1 MANNGKAAIISGD
14 IIAADGSLDKKA
26 FSALIFTDEDALKR
40 ANAIIHPAVKEEIL
54 RQMDEKKAQGCSLF
68 VVEAA
73 LLIEEGYDKILD
85 ELWYVY
91 ADESVRFK
99 RLEENRGYTREK
111 SLSIMR
117 RQKSDIEFRKY
128 CRRIIDNSADLWETK
143 AQIDAVRG
151 IRSDRVL
158 ESLMRRELIEERGR
172 SSGIGRPYLYGTTRR
187 FLELF
192 GFETLDDLPLIE
204 DIDSLTLDDEDFE
217 EPMPDQ
223 LTIPV
228 GDTI

>member
-1 MANNGKAAIISGD
+1 MNTIGITGGVGAGKSAVLKYLEEKYNAYIIVADELAKELEEPGKPVFNALKESFGND

-26 FSALIFTDEDALKR
+26 FSALIFSDEDALKR

-91 ADESVRFK
+91 TDESVRFK

-143 AQIDAVRG
+143 AQIDACMH
-151 IRSDRVL
+151 
-158 ESLMRRELIEERGR
+158 SLL
-172 SSGIGRPYLYGTTRR
+172 SGGK
-187 FLELF
+187 E
-192 GFETLDDLPLIE
+192 
-204 DIDSLTLDDEDFE
+204 
-217 EPMPDQ
+217 Q
-223 LTIPV
+223 
-228 GDTI
+228 

>member
-1 MANNGKAAIISGD
+1 MNTIGITGGVGAGKSAVLKYLEEKYEAYIIVADELAKELEEPGKPVFNALKESFGND

-26 FSALIFTDEDALKR
+26 FSALIFSDEDALKR

-54 RQMDEKKAQGCSLF
+54 RQMNEKKAQGCSLF

-117 RQKSDIEFRKY
+117 KQKSDIEFRKY
-128 CRRIIDNSADLWETK
+128 CRRIIDNSADLWETQ
-143 AQIDAVRG
+143 AQIDACMH
-151 IRSDRVL
+151 
-158 ESLMRRELIEERGR
+158 SLL
-172 SSGIGRPYLYGTTRR
+172 SGGK
-187 FLELF
+187 E
-192 GFETLDDLPLIE
+192 
-204 DIDSLTLDDEDFE
+204 
-217 EPMPDQ
+217 Q
-223 LTIPV
+223 
-228 GDTI
+228 

>member
-1 MANNGKAAIISGD
+1 MNTIGITGGVGAGKSAVLKYLEEKYEAYIIVADELAKELEEPGKPVFNALKESFGNDIISD
-14 IIAADGSLDKKA
+14 DGSLDKKA
-26 FSALIFTDEDALKR
+26 FSALIFSDEDALR
-40 ANAIIHPAVKEEIL
+40 RTNAIIHPAVKEEIL
-54 RQMDEKKAQGCSLF
+54 RQMQEKKAQGCSLF

-143 AQIDAVRG
+143 AQIDACMH
-151 IRSDRVL
+151 
-158 ESLMRRELIEERGR
+158 SLL
-172 SSGIGRPYLYGTTRR
+172 SGGK
-187 FLELF
+187 E
-192 GFETLDDLPLIE
+192 
-204 DIDSLTLDDEDFE
+204 
-217 EPMPDQ
+217 Q
-223 LTIPV
+223 
-228 GDTI
+228 

>member
-1 MANNGKAAIISGD
+1 MNTIGITGGVGAGKSAVLKYLEEKYEAYIIVADELAKELEEPGKSVFKALKESFGNDIISD
-14 IIAADGSLDKKA
+14 DGSLDKKA
-26 FSALIFTDEDALKR
+26 FSALIFSDEDALKR

-91 ADESVRFK
+91 TDESVRFK

-143 AQIDAVRG
+143 AQIDACMH
-151 IRSDRVL
+151 
-158 ESLMRRELIEERGR
+158 SLL
-172 SSGIGRPYLYGTTRR
+172 SGGK
-187 FLELF
+187 E
-192 GFETLDDLPLIE
+192 
-204 DIDSLTLDDEDFE
+204 
-217 EPMPDQ
+217 Q
-223 LTIPV
+223 
-228 GDTI
+228 